1 VEQYIYILLGLSTGM
16 FLGSLYI
23 YNAERKMRRDRRQK
37 LKEKYG
43 YRVGEAIWK
52 GSSFQRL
59 KSAVK
64 KKENHN
70 D

>member
-1 VEQYIYILLGLSTGM
+1 MEEYIFILLGLSTGM
-16 FLGSLYI
+16 LLGSLYI
-23 YNAERKMRRDRRQK
+23 YNAARKMRRDRREK

-52 GSSFQRL
+52 GSDFERL
-59 KSAVK
+59 KSAII
-64 KKENHN
+64 KKENNN